1 MSTVLVAHPSPDL
14 YGSDRQL
21 LETIRALTDAGHRVN
36 AALPDDGPPLAELE
50 ALGAPAAIVPFT
62 VPATS
67 PPRPRAPPVL
77 AAPSGGEP
85 PRWRAL
91 LQATDASLAPVSTV
105 TLPWWAPAGRAAGVP
120 VLAHVHEAEDTQ
132 NLLVRAGL
140 NAPLLAA
147 SRVVVNSQ
155 AAHDTL
161 VRAQPLLARRT
172 QVVHNGVPAPEA
184 PPRPLRERLPQAS
197 FRIAMVARL
206 SPRKGVDVALEALG
220 HLRADGLNASLRL
233 CGSVFPGY
241 EWYEEQLR
249 ERAAR
254 PDLAGHVELLGYVH
268 PTWPVL
274 YAADAVVVP
283 SRVEPFGN
291 TAVEAM
297 HAERPLVASRAQG
310 LAEVVTDGVTGLL
323 VEPDSPRAL
332 ADALLSLAADPG
344 RARTLARTARR
355 EAAKRFGVERYRTAM
370 VEVVEDLLSEGAA
383 S

>member
-36 AALPDDGPPLAELE
+36 AALPDDGPLLAELE
-50 ALGAPAAIVPFT
+50 ALGARAAIVPFT
-62 VPATS
+62 VLRKSLLS
-67 PPRPRAPPVL
+67 PRGLLGL
-77 AAPSGGEP
+77 AARSGGEIS
-85 PRWRAL
+85 RLRAL
-91 LQATDASLAPVSTV
+91 IKANDADLVLVNTV

-172 QVVHNGVPAPEA
+172 QVVHNGVPAPET

-297 HAERPLVASRAQG
+297 HAARPLVASRVQG
-310 LAEVVTDGVTGLL
+310 LAEVVTDEVTGLL
-323 VEPDSPRAL
+323 VPADDAEAL
-332 ADALLSLAADPG
+332 AGALGSLATDPD
-344 RARTLARTARR
+344 LANRLAEQGER
-355 EAAKRFGVERYRTAM
+355 EAAERFSVVGYRATMARI
-370 VEVVEDLLSEGAA
+370 VGELLGH
-383 S
+383 